1 MNILLAVTS
10 SISAYKACDLIN
22 LLRKNDCN
30 VKVMM
35 SENAKYMIGE
45 CTLAALSGE
54 GVITNTFD
62 DSNGEISHIQYA
74 QEWAHKMVIA
84 PATANI
90 IGKMANGI
98 ADDLISTTYMA
109 MKKRFVIVC
118 PAMNTVMYYAPANKR
133 NIDRLIEDGIVII
146 RPVEGRL
153 ACGDIGRGKLA
164 PVDVI
169 VSEIMKNEDEFYE

>member
-1 MNILLAVTS
+1 MNVLLAVTS

-22 LLRKNDCN
+22 LLRKNGCT

-35 SENAKYMIGE
+35 TENAKDMIGE
-45 CTLAALSGE
+45 VTLAALSGE
-54 GVITNTFD
+54 SVLSDTFERC
-62 DSNGEISHIQYA
+62 GEISHIQYA

-109 MKKRFVIVC
+109 MEKKYVIAC
-118 PAMNTVMYYAPANKR
+118 PAMNTVMYNAPANER
-133 NIDRLIEDGIVII
+133 NIDRLIDDGIVII

-153 ACGDIGRGKLA
+153 ACGDIGIGKLA